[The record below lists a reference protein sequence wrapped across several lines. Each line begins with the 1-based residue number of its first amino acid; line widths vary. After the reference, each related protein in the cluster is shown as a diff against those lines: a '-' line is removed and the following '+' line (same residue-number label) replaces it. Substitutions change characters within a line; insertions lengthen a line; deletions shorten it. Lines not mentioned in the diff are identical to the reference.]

1 MRGLPTGQ
9 VKEDLWGHVDIVQE
23 ELHENELIAVIQDQV
38 DLQHQLLA
46 AQEGHIQ
53 QNDVKVAELA
63 ARVGIMG
70 GPGASLSQL
79 AAMGPQAVAATLLI
93 LGGAQ
98 PQGCAF
104 VGLNKDVVVWGHPDI
119 GQPSITDEGDK
130 K

>member
-9 VKEDLWGHVDIVQE
+9 VEEDLWGHVDIVQE
-23 ELHENELIAVIQDQV
+23 ELHENELIAVIQGQV

-79 AAMGPQAVAATLLI
+79 AAMGPLWAVPSRRYTTWRH
-93 LGGAQ
+93 Q
-98 PQGCAF
+98 PLKNF
-104 VGLNKDVVVWGHPDI
+104 FF
-119 GQPSITDEGDK
+119 DK
-130 K
+130 KTKKVQTFRTRRLCVNA